1 MTPTT
6 NISMLKPLSLAL
18 VFILFILAL
27 SGGMLFLI
35 FQSGKST
42 NSTVVQHYGY
52 FVINTYSH
60 DIHAFTEGLVFDGGF
75 LFESTGLLGD
85 STLRRVDLSTGKV
98 LQEITLPEQYFGE
111 GITIVN
117 NTIVQLTWQSNVGF
131 VYDKNSFELLRNFTY
146 LTEGWGLTYDGKNLI
161 MSDGSDNLFF
171 LNPSNFERI
180 GQIQVHDG
188 NSSVFNLN
196 ELEFVNGEVY
206 ANIWHQQKIAV
217 INPENGEVRGWIDL
231 TGLGSS
237 IGENVLNGIAY
248 DVKNDRLFVTG
259 KDWPQLFEIKL
270 VPSK

>member
-1 MTPTT
+1 
-6 NISMLKPLSLAL
+6 MLKPLSLAL

-27 SGGMLFLI
+27 SGGILFLI
-35 FQSGKST
+35 IQSGKPT
-42 NSTVVQHYGY
+42 NSTIVQHFGY
-52 FVINTYSH
+52 NLVNTYPH
-60 DIHAFTEGLVFDGGF
+60 DTQAFTEGLIFDDGY
-75 LFESTGLLGD
+75 LFESTGLLGN

-98 LQEITLPEQYFGE
+98 LQEITLPVQYFGE

-117 NTIVQLTWQSNVGF
+117 DTIVQLTWQSNLGF
-131 VYDKNSFELLRNFTY
+131 VYDKNSFELLKNFTY
-146 LTEGWGLTYDGKNLI
+146 STEGWGLTFDGKNLI

-180 GQIQVHDG
+180 GQIQVHEG
-188 NSSVFNLN
+188 NSSVFDLN
-196 ELEFVNGEVY
+196 ELEFMNGEVY

-248 DVKNDRLFVTG
+248 DVKNNRLFVTG
-259 KDWPQLFEIKL
+259 KDWPQLYEIKL
-270 VPSK
+270 VTLK